1 MTLGFP
7 KLHIFRQHVEE
18 PASITCLNPFM
29 AKTNFQLIIFS
40 STKYHSSPT
49 MADHNAE
56 SLTSLRTTDTAIA
69 NLAYDVYGKAASDEQ
84 IERAKK
90 ALEAK
95 THKVSVVA
103 TKQEA
108 VELLAK
114 SIPSGASVMNAG
126 SRTLVMCLLSSKTEK
141 IY

>member
-1 MTLGFP
+1 
-7 KLHIFRQHVEE
+7 
-18 PASITCLNPFM
+18 
-29 AKTNFQLIIFS
+29 
-40 STKYHSSPT
+40 

-56 SLTSLRTTDTAIA
+56 SLTGLRTTDAAIA

-95 THKVSVVA
+95 THKVSVVNS
-103 TKQEA
+103 KQEA

-114 SIPSGASVMNAG
+114 SIPSGASIMNAG
-126 SRTLVMCLLSSKTEK
+126 SRTLVINNIFRFKKICDKLDQIIPADKLTRNLFSLTLLDRALM
-141 IY
+141 